1 MDFLAAKVNEAADHL
16 LGEKVE
22 AVGKALHQPI
32 QLTQVDW
39 NEYWRAVLN
48 VGIYRRGADVAE
60 VGSTWLESLVG
71 MDVLTEFTPQ
81 DLRKL
86 GRQDDF
92 FPSVWH
98 SVTAEKDGRVWAI
111 PFRADVRLIF
121 YWKDLFE
128 QGGVDPEQA
137 FTSLE
142 TIAPALRQMKNRGV
156 TTPWGAPTAKGDR
169 DLVYSL
175 ASWLWAA
182 GGEFIAPATHKV
194 ELSSPASYRGLR
206 AYFGLT
212 EFMPDEGQF
221 YTDTELLE
229 LFGQR
234 KVAAIIGGPWV
245 PAYLRDHHFS
255 DLHLGAVLPP
265 GPSFVG
271 GTALVTWQH
280 SKTPREAKE
289 LVGQLSEANFQ
300 KVYSQL
306 AGCLPVRSTSWNAEF
321 LATDP
326 LLPVYLKALETGRG
340 LPPIRL
346 WGMIEDRLAETLG
359 AIWAEIFATSRTR
372 RETELEAILTRQ
384 IEPLVTRLEMIM
396 NG

>member
-1 MDFLAAKVNEAADHL
+1 MDFLAAKVNETADHL

-32 QLTQVDW
+32 QITQADW
-39 NEYWRAVLN
+39 REYWRAVLN

-71 MDVLTEFTPQ
+71 MEVLTEFTPH
-81 DLRKL
+81 DIRKL
-86 GRQDDF
+86 GSPGDF

-98 SVTAEKDGRVWAI
+98 NVTTEKDGRVWAI

-182 GGEFIAPATHKV
+182 GGEFITPATQAI
-194 ELSSPASYRGLR
+194 ELASAASYRGLQ
-206 AYFGLT
+206 AYFGLS
-212 EFMPDEGQF
+212 EFMPNEGRF
-221 YTDTELLE
+221 YPDAELLD
-229 LFGQR
+229 LFARRQ
-234 KVAAIIGGPWV
+234 VAAIISGPWV
-245 PAYLRDHHFS
+245 PTYLQYHHFS
-255 DLHLGAVLPP
+255 DLQLGAVLPP

-300 KVYSQL
+300 KAYSQS
-306 AGCLPVRSTSWNAEF
+306 AGCLPVRSAAWNAEF
-321 LATDP
+321 LATNP
-326 LLPVYLKALETGRG
+326 LLPVYLNALKTGRG
-340 LPPIRL
+340 LPPVRL
-346 WGMIEDRLAETLG
+346 WGLIEDRLAETLG
-359 AIWAEIFATSRTR
+359 AIWAEIFATPRSK
-372 RETELEAILTRQ
+372 RETELEAILTQQ
-384 IEPLVTRLEMIM
+384 IEPLVARLEMIM
-396 NG
+396 KG